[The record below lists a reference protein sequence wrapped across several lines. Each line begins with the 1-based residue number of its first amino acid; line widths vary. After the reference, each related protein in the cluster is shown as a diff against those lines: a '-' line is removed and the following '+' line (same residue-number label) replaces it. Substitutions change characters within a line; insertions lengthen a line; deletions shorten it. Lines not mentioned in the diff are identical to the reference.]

1 MFDAHLIFYMIDKST
16 LDKLAVVYLGQIFM
30 LHIFELLDEAHV
42 LAHAFIVFDE
52 IFFEIHNVLV
62 GWLFGS
68 IDVDVAEIFI
78 VGCLDEGD

>member
-30 LHIFELLDEAHV
+30 LHIFELSDEAHV
-42 LAHAFIVFDE
+42 PAHALIVFDE
-52 IFFEIHNVLV
+52 FFFEIHNVLV

-68 IDVDVAEIFI
+68 VDVDVTEIFI
-78 VGCLDEGD
+78 LRCLDEAH